1 MNPLLYNYFIDETS
15 SKKNMIKVLSLLHE
29 LRIISRS
36 QLLLLLNINANVA
49 ERTMNQILKYLKDN
63 NLIDK
68 IKKGNQ
74 ACYFLTKEGTRV

>member
-74 ACYFLTKEGTRV
+74 AC